1 MRKITVFTGS
11 RAEYG
16 LLYWLMKAIQNSD
29 DLQLQI
35 VVSGMHLAP
44 QFGETW
50 KEIEADGFTIDA
62 KVEML
67 LASDTPV
74 GVVKSMG
81 LASIG
86 FADALSRLNPDIVF
100 LLGDRYE
107 TFAFAQAALIMK
119 IPIAHAHGGEL
130 TLGAYDDAI
139 RHAITKM
146 ASLHFVSTEVYR
158 QRVMQMG
165 EQTDSVFNVG
175 ALGLEHV
182 KKTALFSFPQ
192 LVDVLQFSLKKP
204 YFLVTYHPVTLANQ
218 PVEETFAALL
228 RALDDWPQYQVLFTY
243 PNADNGGQS
252 IIQMLET
259 YCNANPE
266 RAFAIKSLGYKK
278 YLSAVAHAEVVIGN
292 SSSGIIEVPAFGLPT
307 VNVGFRQKGRL
318 AAESVLNC
326 DDGYLPIKD
335 ALKNA
340 LDQTFKQQ
348 CQNMT
353 NPYGNGEVAARIV
366 PALRNYEL
374 STIKSFQD
382 RDFQNAQS

>member
-16 LLYWLMKAIQNSD
+16 LLYWLMRAIQNAD
-29 DLQLQI
+29 DLQLQL

-44 QFGETW
+44 QFGDTW

-62 KVEML
+62 KVDML

-100 LLGDRYE
+100 ILGDRYE
-107 TFAFAQAALIMK
+107 ALAFAQAALIMK

-146 ASLHFVSTEVYR
+146 ASLHFVSTNTYR

-165 EQTDSVFNVG
+165 ELTDRVFNVG

-182 KKTALFSFPQ
+182 KKTNLFSFSQ
-192 LVDVLQFSLKKP
+192 LVETLQLPLQQP
-204 YFLVTYHPVTLANQ
+204 YFLVTYHPVTLGDES
-218 PVEETFAALL
+218 VEDSFAALL

-243 PNADNGGQS
+243 PNADNGGHV
-252 IIQMLET
+252 IIRMLEA
-259 YCNANPE
+259 YCNTNPK
-266 RAFAIKSLGYKK
+266 RAFAVKSLGYKK
-278 YLSAVAHAEVVIGN
+278 YFSAIAHAQVVIGN
-292 SSSGIIEVPAFGLPT
+292 SSSGIIEVPAFGVPT
-307 VNVGFRQKGRL
+307 VNVGSRQKGRL
-318 AAESVLNC
+318 AAESVLHC
-326 DDGYLPIKD
+326 DEGYLPIQK
-335 ALKNA
+335 ALKHA
-340 LDQTFKQQ
+340 VDETFKKQ
-348 CQNMT
+348 CKNT
-353 NPYGNGEVAARIV
+353 RNPYGDGEVAAQII

-374 STIKSFQD
+374 STIKPFQD
-382 RDFQNAQS
+382 RDFHNA